1 MTATSISKTQ
11 RVNLRL
17 NDDAKHTIERAASF
31 EGKTVSKFIL
41 ASALASAEQTIHE
54 HETMALSKRDAET
67 FFNALSKPVKFNT
80 ELFAA
85 LNEHDQRVFSK

>member
-1 MTATSISKTQ
+1 MTATAISKTQ

-17 NDDAKHTIERAASF
+17 NDDAKQTIERAASF

-54 HETMALSKRDAET
+54 HETMTLSKQDAET

-80 ELFAA
+80 KLFAA
-85 LNEHDQRVFSK
+85 LNEHDQRVVSK

>member
-1 MTATSISKTQ
+1 MTATAISKNQ

-17 NDDAKHTIERAASF
+17 NNDAKHTIERAAAF

-54 HETMALSKRDAET
+54 HETMALNKRDSEA
-67 FFNALSKPVKFNT
+67 FFNALSKPAKFNARLLSAF
-80 ELFAA
+80 E
-85 LNEHDQRVFSK
+85 EHGQRVVSK

>member
-1 MTATSISKTQ
+1 MTATAISKAQ

-17 NDDAKHTIERAASF
+17 NGDAKHTIERAASF

-54 HETMALSKRDAET
+54 HETMTLNKRDSEA
-67 FFNALSKPVKFNT
+67 FFDALSKPVKFNAK
-80 ELFAA
+80 LLSA
-85 LNEHDQRVFSK
+85 LDGHDQRVVSK

>member
-1 MTATSISKTQ
+1 MTATAISKNQ

-41 ASALASAEQTIHE
+41 ASALATAEQTIHE
-54 HETMALSKRDAET
+54 HETMTLSKRDAET
-67 FFNALSKPVKFNT
+67 FFNALSKPVKFNAK
-80 ELFAA
+80 LLSA
-85 LNEHDQRVFSK
+85 LNEHDQRVSSK

>member
-1 MTATSISKTQ
+1 MTATAISKTQ

-41 ASALASAEQTIHE
+41 ASALASAKQTIHE
-54 HETMALSKRDAET
+54 HETMTLSKREAEA
-67 FFNALSKPVKFNT
+67 FFIALSKPVKINAK
-80 ELFAA
+80 LLAA
-85 LNEHDQRVFSK
+85 LDEHAQRVVSK

>member
-1 MTATSISKTQ
+1 MTATAISKNK

-17 NDDAKHTIERAASF
+17 NEEAKYAIERAASF

-54 HETMALSKRDAET
+54 HETMTFNKRDSET
-67 FFNALSKPVKFNT
+67 FFNALSKPAKFNAK
-80 ELFAA
+80 LLSAFQ
-85 LNEHDQRVFSK
+85 EHGQRVNSK

>member
-1 MTATSISKTQ
+1 MTATAISKNQ

-41 ASALASAEQTIHE
+41 ASALASAEQTIHA
-54 HETMALSKRDAET
+54 HETIELQKRDCET
-67 FFNALSKPVKFNT
+67 FFNALSKPAKFNAK
-80 ELFAA
+80 LLSAFK
-85 LNEHDQRVFSK
+85 EHGQRVVSK

>member
-1 MTATSISKTQ
+1 MTATAISKNQ

-17 NDDAKHTIERAASF
+17 NDDAKQTIERAASF

-54 HETMALSKRDAET
+54 HETMTLSKKDAET
-67 FFNALSKPVKFNT
+67 FFNALSKPVKFNAK
-80 ELFAA
+80 LHAA
-85 LNEHDQRVFSK
+85 LEDHDQRVVSK

>member
-1 MTATSISKTQ
+1 MATPAISKSQ

-17 NDDAKHTIERAASF
+17 NNDTKNTIERAASF

-54 HETMALSKRDAET
+54 FETIMLNQRDSET
-67 FFNALSKPVKFNT
+67 FFNAPSKTTKFNAT
-80 ELFAA
+80 LLAA
-85 LNEHDQRVFSK
+85 FEDHGQRVVSK